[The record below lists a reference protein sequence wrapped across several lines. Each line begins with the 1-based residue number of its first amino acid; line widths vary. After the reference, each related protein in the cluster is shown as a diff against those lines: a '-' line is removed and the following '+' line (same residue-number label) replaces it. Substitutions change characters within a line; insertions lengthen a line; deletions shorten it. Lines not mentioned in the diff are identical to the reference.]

1 MRYLIVLLL
10 LTSVHS
16 FAQWKTYTIGPKGDT
31 LNRVDL
37 SGKKQGPWV
46 VQVPELRGE
55 RGYEEEGYYLNDQKE
70 GMWRKFSME
79 GDMTAVETYHLGMKH
94 GRCLYFTN
102 AGEPLRE
109 ESWKAIDPNSPYDTV
124 DIRDVN
130 DPSRIVRKEIIKVEP
145 ASYKHGKW
153 VYYDPMTGTIDRTE
167 QWVMNKPKTDEITAQ
182 TGDDLAPID
191 VAGSDSTGKKDA
203 KPVEKKK
210 PQAVL
215 DYEKKNSGKKKVKVR
230 DGQTGG

>member
-1 MRYLIVLLL
+1 MRYLIVVALLVSL
-10 LTSVHS
+10 NS
-16 FAQWKTYTIGPKGDT
+16 FGQWKDYKLGPKGDT

-37 SGKKQGPWV
+37 KGLKQGAWV

-79 GDMTAVETYHLGMKH
+79 GDMIAVEQYHFGMKH

-109 ESWKAIDPNSPYDTV
+109 ESWKAIDPNNPYDTV
-124 DIRDVN
+124 DIRDVD
-130 DPSRIVRKEIIKVEP
+130 DPSKIIRKEIVKVEP

-153 VYYDPMTGTIDRTE
+153 VYYDPMSGTVDRTE
-167 QWVMNKPKTDEITAQ
+167 QWVMNKPKSDEPTAQ
-182 TGDDLAPID
+182 AGDDLAPID
-191 VAGSDSTGKKDA
+191 VTGGDDSDKKDA

-215 DYEKKNSGKKKVKVR
+215 DYEKKNSGKKKVKTR